1 MGALSCCVGMVGAIL
16 DWIAISSSC
25 FMLMYGTVSVSLGL
39 YYFTEIR
46 RYPLLSEDTDET
58 EQPNSNPKSR
68 RTLTFRTRDS

>member
-1 MGALSCCVGMVGAIL
+1 MVGAIL

-25 FMLMYGTVSVSLGL
+25 FMLMYGIVSFSLAL

-46 RYPLLSEDTDET
+46 RYPLLGEETDET

-68 RTLTFRTRDS
+68 TLTFRTRDS